1 MARRTVPAVRAWGVA
16 LLVDG
21 MNVIGSRPDGWWRD
35 RAGARRALVAAVATA
50 IAGDEEEDDV
60 RIVFDGRATPGEEE
74 AAATQGVAVEF
85 APGGPNAADDRIVAV
100 LQAAADPASITVV
113 TSDAALAGR
122 VRALGATVRPVGS
135 FRRILDR

>member
-1 MARRTVPAVRAWGVA
+1 MRAWGVA

-35 RAGARRALVAAVATA
+35 RARARRALVTAVAAAVAE
-50 IAGDEEEDDV
+50 DEDEDEV

-74 AAATQGVAVEF
+74 AAATQGIRVEF
-85 APGGPNAADDRIVAV
+85 APGGPDAADDRIVAV
-100 LQAAADPASITVV
+100 LRADADPASVTVV

-122 VRALGATVRPVGS
+122 VRALGATVRSVGS
-135 FRRILDR
+135 FRRMLDR